1 MTCIMQKIRSHVH
14 CDPFLPWSLWLALTE
29 LEMCSLPAVTYEIC
43 SLNCYFSPIEI
54 GWLCRKTV
62 FSMGFLLK
70 APFGVYRAVCAF
82 RDFSPARMCNLWKSG
97 HLAFEQLPISKNS
110 FRKIIQITAGLILTI
125 TLKAEKLETSVS
137 VCRYMYTHKT
147 VLYQV
152 LGLKQIFSVSVFDWV
167 DTFYFIFSS
176 SKWTLLSPMAA
187 FAAIKSV
194 PLPLGWCLEWHQ
206 SVYCWIQP
214 KIIPQTQ
221 QRDSIS
227 LWLVMRV
234 REQVF

>member
-1 MTCIMQKIRSHVH
+1 MFIVI
-14 CDPFLPWSLWLALTE
+14 PFCPEVYDLLWQNLKCVPCQLLPMRFVVWIVISLLLRLADYVGKLCFLWAFFWKPL
-29 LEMCSLPAVTYEIC
+29 LEFMRL
-43 SLNCYFSPIEI
+43 
-54 GWLCRKTV
+54 
-62 FSMGFLLK
+62 
-70 APFGVYRAVCAF
+70 VCAF
-82 RDFSPARMCNLWKSG
+82 RDFSPARMSNLWKSG

-125 TLKAEKLETSVS
+125 TLKAEKLEMSVS

-152 LGLKQIFSVSVFDWV
+152 LGLKQIFHVSVFDWV

-187 FAAIKSV
+187 FAAINSV

-221 QRDSIS
+221 QRESIS